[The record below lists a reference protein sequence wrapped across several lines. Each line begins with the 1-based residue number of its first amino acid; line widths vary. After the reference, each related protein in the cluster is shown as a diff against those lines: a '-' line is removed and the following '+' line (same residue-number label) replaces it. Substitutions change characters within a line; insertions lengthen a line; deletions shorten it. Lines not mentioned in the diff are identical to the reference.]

1 MDSAWGNNGLTSV
14 NCGGGGVWGNSGSSL
29 SRGSIWSASG
39 SGKRSSGD
47 SWSSLEADSKMDNS
61 GWGGLTSDG
70 SSYRARNGSPNSNV
84 GASTGPD
91 SDADPWGQS
100 SGHGSSSS
108 WGSASTSDNKDAS
121 GWGSLDP
128 SPVPNAGT
136 ESWGFRPNTSS
147 VSTENKS
154 NDWKQSGDVKTSL
167 NLAERDS
174 GSNFLLP
181 DALERSASGEPKRG
195 GQSQFQSEMS
205 SLWSSCGSVSG
216 PSHGQDAGSSETNLT
231 DAAQKS
237 QQQQQQQLEVS
248 AATSRGISPASSQE
262 MAVEALSRDEIIRRA
277 INSHE
282 GWGKTPIRQDT
293 AWNIDDEPKKPFPL
307 VKADDISTDR
317 NRPMARDRSGSV
329 SWNQPAEQPALSADK
344 TRTGSAIWSSV
355 VSENSGLG
363 MILKEMRGDLISGPE
378 LGGKAL
384 LPSDKL
390 PEAGWP
396 VRPVSKDVDWGSNL
410 TLTDGSS
417 TSSWEGKKDVS
428 WDAGESSG
436 IGKVGAGQT
445 LTRSASAS
453 TWSSDEGD
461 SRGWSK
467 GDSKGPMAEKGLTGW
482 ANEQTDAQN
491 WKPGYKS
498 STSVP
503 PPTESL
509 FNVPPPQFGGDGFGG
524 LVGPWGN
531 TVNKVSFFPV

>member
-14 NCGGGGVWGNSGSSL
+14 NCGGAGVWGNSGSSL
-29 SRGSIWSASG
+29 SRGSIWNASG

-47 SWSSLEADSKMDNS
+47 SWSSLEADSKLDSS

-70 SSYRARNGSPNSNV
+70 SVYRGRNGSPNSNV
-84 GASTGPD
+84 GASAGPD

-136 ESWGFRPNTSS
+136 EGWGFRPGASGG
-147 VSTENKS
+147 STENRS

-167 NLAERDS
+167 NLPEKDP
-174 GSNFLLP
+174 GSSFLLP
-181 DALERSASGEPKRG
+181 DNPGRSASSEPKRSG
-195 GQSQFQSEMS
+195 QFQSEML
-205 SLWSSCGSVSG
+205 SLWSGCGSVSG
-216 PSHGQDAGSSETNLT
+216 PSHGQDAGSSETNPT
-231 DAAQKS
+231 DAAAAQKS
-237 QQQQQQQLEVS
+237 QQQQLEAS
-248 AATSRGISPASSQE
+248 AATSRGISPAISQE
-262 MAVEALSRDEIIRRA
+262 MSVEPLSRDEIIRRA
-277 INSHE
+277 VNSNE

-293 AWNIDDEPKKPFPL
+293 AWNIDEEPKKPFPL
-307 VKADDISTDR
+307 VKPDDISADSR
-317 NRPMARDRSGSV
+317 NRPAAARDRSGSV
-329 SWNQPAEQPALSADK
+329 SSWNQPAELPVLSADK
-344 TRTGSAIWSSV
+344 ARTGSAIWSSV
-355 VSENSGLG
+355 VSENTGLG

-378 LGGKAL
+378 LGGKTL
-384 LPSDKL
+384 LPPDKL
-390 PEAGWP
+390 PETGWP
-396 VRPVSKDVDWGSNL
+396 ARPVSKDVDWGSNL

-417 TSSWEGKKDVS
+417 WEGGKKDGS
-428 WDAGESSG
+428 WDGADGS
-436 IGKVGAGQT
+436 KVGAGPT

-461 SRGWSK
+461 SRGWAK
-467 GDSKGPMAEKGLTGW
+467 GDSKGPMSETEA
-482 ANEQTDAQN
+482 AQN
-491 WKPGYKS
+491 WKPAYKS

-531 TVNKVSFFPV
+531 AVKQVRSFPLVLGRSS